1 MLNMK
6 EGESVNDYFAHNL
19 TIVNK
24 LWINMEKMDD
34 VKIIK
39 KILRSMRPKFNYMV
53 CFIEELKDLDALII
67 DELQRSLL
75 VYEQRMKPYEIE

>member
-34 VKIIK
+34 VEVIE